1 LATAALAM
9 PGVTAVTAALSGCT
23 HAPVA
28 HRDARRLRVLETAFH
43 ETVSSPLSSTDDIES
58 HIARLEALRLEYL
71 DALSSTSH
79 ERDRLLA
86 LLRLAELHLDASA
99 RIRRVPYPR
108 VSPGSTMAASKSS
121 PPTSSAFDKQLSA
134 RALPLEAT
142 GLSLLEQIVQRGDDA
157 GVDGRFVRRA
167 RLYLRLHTDA
177 RLEEEDIAVLRAE
190 LVATT
195 YRAPRSLLDT
205 GRIGQRAARR

>member
-1 LATAALAM
+1 M
-9 PGVTAVTAALSGCT
+9 
-23 HAPVA
+23 
-28 HRDARRLRVLETAFH
+28 
-43 ETVSSPLSSTDDIES
+43 SST
-58 HIARLEALRLEYL
+58 
-71 DALSSTSH
+71 

-99 RIRRVPYPR
+99 RIRRVPYPKT
-108 VSPGSTMAASKSS
+108 SSS
-121 PPTSSAFDKQLSA
+121 PVSAAAFDQQLSA

-142 GLSLLEQIVQRGDDA
+142 GLSLLEQIVQRGDDVGIAEDA

-167 RLYLRLHTDA
+167 RLYLRLHTEA
-177 RLEEEDIAVLRAE
+177 RLEPEDVDVLRAE
-190 LVATT
+190 LLATT

>member
-1 LATAALAM
+1 MKATTLLLTAALAL
-9 PGVTAVTAALSGCT
+9 GAGLAVGCA
-23 HAPVA
+23 HAPAA
-28 HRDARRLRVLETAFH
+28 HRDARRLRVLEASFH
-43 ETVSSPLSSTDDIES
+43 EAVAQPLASPDDIEP
-58 HIARLEALRLEYL
+58 HIARVEALRLEYL
-71 DALSSTSH
+71 DALSVSST

-99 RIRRVPYPR
+99 RIRRVPYPKT
-108 VSPGSTMAASKSS
+108 SSS
-121 PPTSSAFDKQLSA
+121 PVSAAAFDQQLSA

-142 GLSLLEQIVQRGDDA
+142 GLSLLEQIVQRGDDVGIAEDA

-167 RLYLRLHTDA
+167 RLYLRLHTEA
-177 RLEEEDIAVLRAE
+177 RLEPEDVDVLRAE
-190 LVATT
+190 LLATT